1 MITDFDVNC
10 PYCGESFNTVID
22 YSAIIDNN
30 HVIDSANSQD
40 YTYIEDCQVC
50 CQPILFTPIVNQDGQ
65 LLNVI
70 TKQENE

>member
-10 PYCGESFNTVID
+10 PYCGEIFNTVID

>member
-10 PYCGESFNTVID
+10 PYCGETFNTVID

>member
-1 MITDFDVNC
+1 MLTDFDVNC
-10 PYCGESFNTVID
+10 PYCGETFNTVID

-30 HVIDSANSQD
+30 HVIDSANSRD

>member
-1 MITDFDVNC
+1 MLTDFDVNC
-10 PYCGESFNTVID
+10 PYCGETFNTVID

-30 HVIDSANSQD
+30 HVIDSANSRD

-50 CQPILFTPIVNQDGQ
+50 CQPILFIPILGQDGQ
-65 LLNVI
+65 LDDVV